1 MSKGNKNT
9 RSGGANSGYT
19 VGYGKPPQHSRFQP
33 GKSGNPAGKPKGLR
47 NFKTD
52 VQQMLKRPVKIN
64 DGGRSR
70 EASTQEASLMRMR
83 EKALKGDPRSL
94 DRMIELAVRYNN
106 DGVNEAVGQEL
117 SDDDRE
123 ILEAFKAKVVAEAGT
138 SNAPDSPRRE
148 RIKIHRAPK
157 SESIEP
163 PRPERIRPRY
173 RLKSPRRGKESLE

>member
-19 VGYGKPPQHSRFQP
+19 VGYGKPPPHSQFQP
-33 GKSGNPAGKPKGLR
+33 GKSGNPAGRPKGLR

-70 EASTQEASLMRMR
+70 DASTQEASLMRMR

-94 DRMIELAVRYNN
+94 DRVIELADRFNN
-106 DGVNEAVGQEL
+106 DNGANGTIGEEL
-117 SDDDRE
+117 SADDQE
-123 ILEAFKAKVVAEAGT
+123 ILSAFKAKVLAEART
-138 SNAPDSPRRE
+138 SNVPDRPRRE

-163 PRPERIRPRY
+163 PRTERI
-173 RLKSPRRGKESLE
+173 RLKSPPSGKESFE